1 MVFLK
6 ELLERIIYN
15 FEKKI
20 SRRQKNPKIIS
31 MQIVKLNNT
40 DSISQSSEDQY
51 CVLYNIQDPN
61 PVIIRGTVKTHVRQS
76 IANLCSAETDLSK

>member
-1 MVFLK
+1 MD
-6 ELLERIIYN
+6 N

-20 SRRQKNPKIIS
+20 QQTTKNPKNIS

-61 PVIIRGTVKTHVRQS
+61 PVITRYRKISCPPVNCQS
-76 IANLCSAETDLSK
+76 LFC